1 MRIFKNI
8 HKASI
13 GLLLLSLLQ
22 IGCKKDF
29 LDEYN
34 PANRTTDNFYV
45 DGAGLDAL
53 VNSCYPLLRD
63 ITQSRQLTL
72 RGTDLFTANGW
83 GGIFYALPNQDGNA
97 LEQFDIRLN
106 STWGDLSGYWDNLY
120 KEINRCNTVLTRQNN
135 FKGVTQAVMN
145 SRIGEAKFLRALSYF
160 WLVQQ
165 WGDVPMPLTE
175 SLAGTLSADKTLAKD
190 IYTQIVTDLT
200 ACVANMP
207 VTQTDNGRITQGAAK
222 FLLAKVLLTR
232 GWNFNNSLGGTPA
245 DFTAALKLCDE
256 IIASN
261 LYPLEAKWAD
271 LFPIHPK
278 NVTAAQP
285 AMAASV
291 AVANVSKE
299 VIFAVQYANPAY
311 YNGDGNL
318 DPAKGLI
325 GNNMHSQFYP
335 GPAGIA
341 QAGGASLWYT
351 KLQGGGFNPTWAA
364 YRMYDPQLD
373 TRYDGTFNSVC
384 YATTANTTTLSA
396 LNNNLLTVYPAPL
409 VYAIGDTT
417 AIVMP
422 WNTPVTLASQRG
434 KNQVGGTKNYSV
446 NNISEIVGYNPTA
459 GVKDN
464 MFWAAPMFWK
474 FFQPNVSYNDGFST
488 YNDPIFRSAEVYLLA
503 AEAIVKGGTGAVLG
517 TADVYYNKVL
527 DRALGTANAGKTPNR
542 ALNPEK
548 GTEAPTNVLA
558 YRATPANI
566 SIDMILDESGRE
578 FLGESM
584 RWYDLKRTQ
593 TIGTR
598 AAKYNPWVG
607 YGLNGVQQF
616 NAAKHYLRPIPQS
629 MIDVT
634 LPKIT
639 QNPLY

>member
-1 MRIFKNI
+1 M
-8 HKASI
+8 
-13 GLLLLSLLQ
+13 LSLTLV
-22 IGCKKDF
+22 GCKKTF

-34 PANRTTDNFYV
+34 PASRTTDNFYV
-45 DGAGLDAL
+45 DEAGYDAL

-63 ITQSRQLTL
+63 ITQARQLTL
-72 RGTDLFTANGW
+72 RGTDLFYANSFSGV
-83 GGIFYALPNQDGNA
+83 FYGLPNQDDNG
-97 LEQFDIRLN
+97 LEQYDIRLN

-120 KEINRCNTVLTRQNN
+120 KEINRCNAALTREKNIV
-135 FKGVTQAVMN
+135 GMN
-145 SRIGEAKFLRALSYF
+145 DVKKATRVAEAKFLRSLSYF

-175 SLAGTLSADKTLAKD
+175 SLSGSLAADKTSSAD

-200 ACVANMP
+200 ACVASLP
-207 VTQTDNGRITQGAAK
+207 VTQTDVGRVTQGAAK

-232 GWNFNNSLGGTPA
+232 GWNFNNSLGGTAA
-245 DFTAALKLCDE
+245 DFNSALKLCDE
-256 IIASN
+256 IISSN
-261 LYPLEAKWAD
+261 LYPLEPKWAD

-278 NVTAAQP
+278 NVTTAQP

-291 AVANVSKE
+291 AVANASKE

-311 YNGDGNL
+311 YNGDGNT

-335 GPAGIA
+335 GPSGIS
-341 QAGGASLWYT
+341 QAGGATLWYS
-351 KLQGGGFNPTWAA
+351 KLQGNGFNPTWAA
-364 YRMYDPQLD
+364 YRLFDPQLD
-373 TRYDGTFNSVC
+373 SRYDGTFNSVC
-384 YATTANTTTLSA
+384 YATVASTVTLSSA
-396 LNNNLLTVYPAPL
+396 NNNILSVYPAPIT
-409 VYAIGDTT
+409 YAIGDTT

-422 WNTPVTLASQRG
+422 WNTPVTLASNRG
-434 KNQVGGTKNYSV
+434 KNQVGGTKKYSV
-446 NNISEIVGYNPTA
+446 NNISELIGYNPTA

-474 FFQPNVSYNDGFST
+474 FFQPGVSYNDGFST
-488 YNDPIFRSAEVYLLA
+488 FNDPLFRSAEVYLMA
-503 AEAIVKGGTGAVLG
+503 AEAIVKGASGAALG

-527 DRALGTANAGKTPNR
+527 DRALGTANAGKTPMR

-548 GTEAPTNVLA
+548 GTEDPVNVLA
-558 YRATPANI
+558 YRATPSNI
-566 SIDMILDESGRE
+566 NVDLILDESGRE

-584 RWYDLKRTQ
+584 RWNELKRTQ

-598 AAKYNPWVG
+598 AVKYNPWVT
-607 YGLNGVQQF
+607 YGINGVQQF
-616 NAAKHYLRPIPQS
+616 NATKHYLRPIPQS

-639 QNPLY
+639 QNPGY